1 MTDMIQPS
9 MVKSPCAHKTNCVEI
24 LLEAA
29 IGPYYS
35 SAGNQIT
42 GTSCISSISLGL
54 DVQINTDD
62 GKS

>member
-24 LLEAA
+24 LFEAA
-29 IGPYYS
+29 SGPYYS

-42 GTSCISSISLGL
+42 RTCISSISLGL
-54 DVQINTDD
+54 DVQISTDD